1 MIFKGRKNKSG
12 FTLVEFLFY
21 IALFSIF
28 FTGLFTLLQIFY
40 DNRADNNIRLEVE
53 KNGLIISQIISQ
65 EIRNAQSINH
75 PLSGQSDSF
84 ISLETYDSL
93 RNPIVISLND
103 NLILYSEGN
112 SFSDNLSTQRVSVSD
127 LVFENQSDNNVN
139 IVNFSF
145 LVSYRD
151 YSKEFFSSVNLNLI
165 NDL

>member
-53 KNGLIISQIISQ
+53 QNGLIISQIISQ
-65 EIRNAQSINH
+65 EIRNAQSINY

>member
-1 MIFKGRKNKSG
+1 MIFKKTQNKSG

-53 KNGLIISQIISQ
+53 QNALIISQIISQ

-75 PLSGQSDSF
+75 PTAGQSDTF

-93 RNPIVISLND
+93 RNPIVISLDD
-103 NLILYSEGN
+103 NIISYSEGN

-127 LVFENQSDNNVN
+127 LMFENQSESNVN

>member
-1 MIFKGRKNKSG
+1 MIFKYRKNKSG

-40 DNRADNNIRLEVE
+40 ENRADNNIKLEVE
-53 KNGLIISQIISQ
+53 QNGLIVSQIISQ

-75 PLSGQSDSF
+75 PMPGQSDSYL
-84 ISLETYDSL
+84 SLEAYDDL
-93 RNPIVISLND
+93 RNPIVISLD
-103 NLILYSEGN
+103 NNIISYSEG
-112 SFSDNLSTQRVSVSD
+112 SSIDDNLSTKRVMISD
-127 LVFENQSDNNVN
+127 LVFKNETENNVSL
-139 IVNFSF
+139 VNFSF
-145 LVSYRD
+145 TISYNN